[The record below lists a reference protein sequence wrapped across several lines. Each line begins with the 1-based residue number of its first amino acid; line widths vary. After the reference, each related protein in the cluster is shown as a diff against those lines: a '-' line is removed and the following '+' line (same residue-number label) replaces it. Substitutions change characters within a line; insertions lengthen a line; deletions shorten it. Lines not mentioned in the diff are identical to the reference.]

1 MWDRRFINLAEH
13 IAGWS
18 KDPSTKVGAVIVD
31 GKRRVISMG
40 YNGFPRGLSDD
51 GRLNYRDTKLALT
64 LHAEANAILFA
75 KCDLVGA
82 TIYTWPMMP
91 CSHCASLIIQ
101 SGINRVV
108 SIPNSNPRWQ
118 ESFEISQIVFEEA
131 AVSLNT
137 LPIPYPGS

>member
-118 ESFEISQIVFEEA
+118 ESFALSQIIFEEA
-131 AVSLNT
+131 AVSLNM
-137 LPIPYPGS
+137 LHIPYPGS

>member
-118 ESFEISQIVFEEA
+118 ESFALSQIIFEEA

>member
-1 MWDRRFINLAEH
+1 MWDRRFIHLAEH
-13 IAGWS
+13 IASWS

-31 GKRRVISMG
+31 AKRRVISMG

-51 GRLNYRDTKLALT
+51 GRLNHRDTKLALT

-82 TIYTWPMMP
+82 TIYIWPMMP

-101 SGINRVV
+101 SGITRVV
-108 SIPNSNPRWQ
+108 SIPNSNERWHD
-118 ESFEISQIVFEEA
+118 SFALSEVMFEEA
-131 AVSLNT
+131 NVSLDM

>member
-51 GRLNYRDTKLALT
+51 GRLNYRDTKLALA

-131 AVSLNT
+131 AVSLNM